1 MSHVNGQIISFFVG
15 LIVLAYVFRGAF
27 NSKIAVEHFKDKLL
41 WRYLRFKHLN
51 LAAGR

>member
-1 MSHVNGQIISFFVG
+1 MSHVNGQIISFLG